1 MYKKTFIV
9 NNNRQR
15 RGLGMKKVIA
25 IVLSF
30 IGIIVLFSG
39 YNKNV
44 QAEET
49 QENMS
54 SKIIRFHVLANS
66 DSEDDQA
73 LKIKVRDKVLEYI
86 APKLKESKSKDQSRN
101 ILISEEENVRNICLK
116 VIRDNGYDYD
126 VDIQLNKQ
134 NFPVKTYGNIVL
146 PQGEYEAYR
155 ILIGNG
161 EGQNW
166 WCVMFPPLCFV
177 DISKGEPAYEEN
189 EKNMKEVLD
198 DDEYN
203 LVDGTKKEEEVT
215 FGFKIVEIIKSLFS

>member
-1 MYKKTFIV
+1 
-9 NNNRQR
+9 
-15 RGLGMKKVIA
+15 MKKAIA

-30 IGIIVLFSG
+30 VGIIVLFSG

-44 QAEET
+44 QADET
-49 QENMS
+49 QESMS

-66 DSEDDQA
+66 DSEEDQA
-73 LKIKVRDKVLEYI
+73 LKLKVRDQVLEYI
-86 APKLKESKSKDQSRN
+86 APKLEKSKSKDESRE
-101 ILISEEENVRNICLK
+101 ILINEEENVRDICLK
-116 VIRDNGYDYD
+116 VIKDNGYDYNI
-126 VDIQLNKQ
+126 DIQLNKQ

-198 DDEYN
+198 EEEYS
-203 LVDGTKKEEEVT
+203 LVDGTKEEEDVK
-215 FGFKIVEIIKSLFS
+215 FEFKIVEIIKGIFS

>member
-1 MYKKTFIV
+1 
-9 NNNRQR
+9 
-15 RGLGMKKVIA
+15 MKKVIA
-25 IVLSF
+25 LVLSF
-30 IGIIVLFSG
+30 IGIIVLFNG

-49 QENMS
+49 KESMS

-66 DSEDDQA
+66 DSEEDQA
-73 LKIKVRDKVLEYI
+73 LKLKVRDQVLGYI
-86 APKLKESKSKDQSRN
+86 APKLKESKSKEQYRN

-116 VIRDNGYDYD
+116 AIRDNGYDYG
-126 VDIQLNKQ
+126 VNIQLNKQ

-146 PQGEYEAYR
+146 PHGEYEAYR

-177 DISKGEPAYEEN
+177 DISKGEPAYDEN

-198 DDEYN
+198 DEEYN
-203 LVDGTKKEEEVT
+203 LVDGTKKEKDVT
-215 FGFKIVEIIKSLFS
+215 FGFKIVEIIKSFFS

>member
-1 MYKKTFIV
+1 
-9 NNNRQR
+9 
-15 RGLGMKKVIA
+15 MKKVIA
-25 IVLSF
+25 MVLSF

-73 LKIKVRDKVLEYI
+73 LKLKVRDKVLEYI

-198 DDEYN
+198 DEEYN